1 MVRSMK
7 FNAVLNAVK
16 QLLAVIFPLITVP
29 YASRILQKANYG
41 KINFSSS
48 IVNYIVLIAAL
59 GISTYAIREGASI
72 RNEKKKLSKFQ
83 NEVFT
88 INIYSTLLSYLILIA
103 LLMFSVSLKEYRL
116 LMIIQSTSIVFTTL
130 GADWINSIHEDY
142 LFITV
147 RYIVVQI
154 ISIICLFL
162 FVKDT
167 NDYVI
172 YAMISTFSS
181 VGGNVFNII
190 YIRKKYAHLRLVK
203 ECNFKKH
210 MKPIMLLFCNA
221 IAITIYVN
229 SDTTI
234 LGFFKGDGA
243 VGIYAIAAKLYT
255 VVKQVLN
262 AVVGITLPRFSSYV
276 GQEDEKS
283 FSKLLKKVLD
293 AQIVILFP
301 CIIGLFMLSKEAILL
316 VAGMEYSEGAVAL
329 RILSVAL
336 GFAVLACFY
345 CNCIL
350 LPNKKEK
357 ICLIASIIS
366 AIINIVLNFL
376 AIPWLSFNGA
386 ALTTLISEAV
396 VFCIYWFYGRTIQRT
411 QVSKKTII
419 TTGLGCCFI
428 CLICAVS
435 KLLLDNYLLVIFV
448 SVALSGIIYVAILIL
463 FKNELI
469 MSLLYNLKNKSKVS

>member
-7 FNAVLNAVK
+7 FNAVLNAIK

-243 VGIYAIAAKLYT
+243 VGIYAIAAKLY
-255 VVKQVLN
+255 
-262 AVVGITLPRFSSYV
+262 
-276 GQEDEKS
+276 
-283 FSKLLKKVLD
+283 
-293 AQIVILFP
+293 
-301 CIIGLFMLSKEAILL
+301 LS
-316 VAGMEYSEGAVAL
+316 
-329 RILSVAL
+329 
-336 GFAVLACFY
+336 
-345 CNCIL
+345 
-350 LPNKKEK
+350 
-357 ICLIASIIS
+357 LIHI
-366 AIINIVLNFL
+366 
-376 AIPWLSFNGA
+376 
-386 ALTTLISEAV
+386 
-396 VFCIYWFYGRTIQRT
+396 
-411 QVSKKTII
+411 
-419 TTGLGCCFI
+419 
-428 CLICAVS
+428 
-435 KLLLDNYLLVIFV
+435 
-448 SVALSGIIYVAILIL
+448 
-463 FKNELI
+463 
-469 MSLLYNLKNKSKVS
+469 

>member
-7 FNAVLNAVK
+7 FNAVLNAIK

-116 LMIIQSTSIVFTTL
+116 LMIIQ
-130 GADWINSIHEDY
+130 SIHEDY

-276 GQEDEKS
+276 GQEDENS

-411 QVSKKTII
+411 QVSKKTIV